1 MLYFIER
8 LLIYSVMLISAVQH
22 NVSVI
27 YIHIHMYMYVCFIY
41 IYIYTFSI
49 MVCHRLLNIV
59 PCAIQEDLVVHP
71 FCM

>member
-41 IYIYTFSI
+41 IYIYTYIHF
-49 MVCHRLLNIV
+49 
-59 PCAIQEDLVVHP
+59 P
-71 FCM
+71 